1 MLRLLGNAKQVCQPL
16 TRRETLFA
24 AGASLPAL
32 LAPAAV
38 GGLGPSAALASPT
51 VATPR
56 AKSVICLFLFGGW
69 SQYETFDP
77 KPEAAVEVRGPFQS
91 IPSCL
96 PGLRVGEYLPQLARR
111 MDRLALV
118 NSVNSADANHN
129 TSLILT
135 GREAVKGGTATKGF
149 NPGIPFDWPFFMSA
163 LQALGA
169 PRTTPADGA
178 MPNNLCLPNRLGRL
192 EGYWRTG
199 PYGGFLGP
207 QFDPVCTQ
215 TGKAGERLFQP
226 GGVDFQ
232 QLSFTPAGA
241 ALGPDLSL
249 DLLSRRQSLLTQLES
264 ARPALDRSASVRKYS
279 HAQQQSLDLL
289 TSERF
294 RTALDLSREPVETRE
309 RYGRNLF
316 GQSVLTAR
324 RLVEAGVPLVTAL
337 WDCTLESSDI
347 ALLSWD
353 THWDHFQACR
363 EWLLPGFDSA
373 LAALLDDL
381 EQRGLLDETLVLVIS
396 EMGRTPKINTRS
408 GRDHWVGTYPALFAG
423 AGINPGTVYGR
434 SDAQGA
440 YVAADPVQPADL
452 LATVYHLCGVPADTH
467 IVDTLGRPLSLY
479 GPGSPI
485 HGILA

>member
-1 MLRLLGNAKQVCQPL
+1 MLKLLGNTTRLCDGIPRREALRVGGMGAFGLSAAGISRLRAAQAAGEQPATGAGQAQPL
-16 TRRETLFA
+16 A
-24 AGASLPAL
+24 NAGLP
-32 LAPAAV
+32 
-38 GGLGPSAALASPT
+38 GFGK
-51 VATPR
+51 
-56 AKSVICLFLFGGW
+56 AKSCILLFPYG
-69 SQYETFDP
+69 SPPQHETFDP
-77 KPEAAVEVRGPFQS
+77 KPEAPVEIRGPYQA
-91 IPSCL
+91 IPSTVPGVSVCEHL
-96 PGLRVGEYLPQLARR
+96 PRLARQ
-111 MDRLALV
+111 MHRLALV
-118 NSVNSADANHN
+118 RSVTSDDANHN

-135 GREAVKGGTATKGF
+135 GRQAVNGGTATKGF

-169 PRTTPADGA
+169 PRTTPPDGA
-178 MPNNLCLPNRLGRL
+178 LPNNLCLPNRLGRL

-215 TGKAGERLFQP
+215 AGKAGERLFQP

-241 ALGPDLSL
+241 TLGPDLSL
-249 DLLSRRQSLLTQLES
+249 DLLSKRQSLLEQLEG
-264 ARPALDRSASVRKYS
+264 ARPALDRSAAVRKYT

-294 RTALDLSREPVETRE
+294 RSALDLSREPVETRE

-353 THWDHFQACR
+353 THWDHFQAC
-363 EWLLPGFDSA
+363 
-373 LAALLDDL
+373 
-381 EQRGLLDETLVLVIS
+381 QR
-396 EMGRTPKINTRS
+396 
-408 GRDHWVGTYPALFAG
+408 
-423 AGINPGTVYGR
+423 
-434 SDAQGA
+434 
-440 YVAADPVQPADL
+440 VAAARLRHRARRPA
-452 LATVYHLCGVPADTH
+452 
-467 IVDTLGRPLSLY
+467 RRS
-479 GPGSPI
+479 
-485 HGILA
+485 